1 MCQYT
6 LLNLCEF
13 INQITSCE
21 WNSCSLKGVIELH
34 CVCIERT
41 KINLKLTCFYIII
54 SVAVKISSKIACAC
68 YCVTAH
74 TCHVT
79 RINSYRYIFL
89 YRIWWESRGQA
100 LNWNN
105 NFGSSHIMR
114 DWQLWQWDARQ
125 CDLLIIQNT
134 NIPLEVSGDLLIS
147 RAMRLCRCST
157 IASLIIVRWRI
168 IRSLSWRMV
177 SGRLSN
183 SAVADQRK

>member
-89 YRIWWESRGQA
+89 YRIWLESRGQA

-114 DWQLWQWDARQ
+114 DWQLWQYDSIANYRQVKNNKVLVLKDGKWKARQ
-125 CDLLIIQNT
+125 L
-134 NIPLEVSGDLLIS
+134 
-147 RAMRLCRCST
+147 
-157 IASLIIVRWRI
+157 
-168 IRSLSWRMV
+168 
-177 SGRLSN
+177 SGRWPKEIMRRGCVNFGKL
-183 SAVADQRK
+183 